1 MFSLPSYGRCIR
13 SCFPSMTWL
22 IGRGVRRPANSSKIW
37 QSPCT
42 AWSISLFKTATVTH
56 WWEWPSKA
64 TALLFK
70 WPLESVI
77 IPEQTRRSQCKGQN
91 WTHVQH
97 TYSRRVFNGKLFW
110 TKAQFAAKCQSN
122 SQNSNPHNS
131 SPQAMNLV
139 FDNPQ
144 GEYIRGWKN
153 PVDGNHA
160 SSRQRH
166 GRRKKPSSL
175 PRLRRVRHVRKRQG
189 RYWGNQS
196 QKTTQESQAWCTNK
210 LTESVVMLGFKYWS
224 KQVS

>member
-1 MFSLPSYGRCIR
+1 MPSYGRCIR

-64 TALLFK
+64 TALLVK
-70 WPLESVI
+70 WPLE
-77 IPEQTRRSQCKGQN
+77 
-91 WTHVQH
+91 QH

-122 SQNSNPHNS
+122 SQNSNHRNS

-166 GRRKKPSSL
+166 GRRKKTSSL

-196 QKTTQESQAWCTNK
+196 QKTTQESQAWCTNN
-210 LTESVVMLGFKYWS
+210 LTESAVMLGFKYWS